1 MSRNAMTGTVLVAV
15 SAIALCR
22 WSVAWRRQLRA
33 DGVLSPRFASLSR
46 READTEA
53 AALEPA
59 VLAPAVPEPAVRAPA
74 VSEPAVSETWSACGN
89 GLAFAGNGEESW

>member
-59 VLAPAVPEPAVRAPA
+59 VLAPAVPEPAV
-74 VSEPAVSETWSACGN
+74 SETWSACGN

>member
-59 VLAPAVPEPAVRAPA
+59 VLAPAV
-74 VSEPAVSETWSACGN
+74 SEPAVSETWSACGN